1 MDFKTDNHCF
11 FIHTFGTK
19 MNNSRKFQGKV
30 KFNLYQMIRLRCDD
44 ILLYR
49 NVQSK

>member
-1 MDFKTDNHCF
+1 MDFKTANNCF

-30 KFNLYQMIRLRCDD
+30 KFNQMIRLRCDD

-49 NVQSK
+49 SVQSK